1 MHGCRSV
8 VELLEHPQAAVEEI
22 VVAVEVAE
30 VGGGDGEEG
39 VEAGQVRLQSLI
51 WPHQVAVVKQ
61 I

>member
-39 VEAGQVRLQSLI
+39 VEAG
-51 WPHQVAVVKQ
+51 
-61 I
+61 